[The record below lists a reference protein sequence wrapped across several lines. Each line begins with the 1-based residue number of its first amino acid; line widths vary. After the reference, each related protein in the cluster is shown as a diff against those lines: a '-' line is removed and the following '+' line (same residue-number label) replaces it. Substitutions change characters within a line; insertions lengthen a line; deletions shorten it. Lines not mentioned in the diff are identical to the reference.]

1 MSKQRDYTPP
11 EWATEEQLDIMDELE
26 YLARRA
32 DALGKRIGKTIL
44 VSGNTSDGTYSTSTL
59 DDFDREYLFIHYPAG
74 YDESTP
80 YDYNLR
86 KIQGK
91 HVEEEKEE
99 ESC

>member
-26 YLARRA
+26 ELARRA
-32 DALGKRIGKTIL
+32 DALGKRIGRTIW
-44 VSGNTSDGTYSTSTL
+44 VSGNSSTGTYSTSTL

-74 YDESTP
+74 YDELTP
-80 YDYNLR
+80 HGRNLR

-91 HVEEEKEE
+91 HVEDD
-99 ESC
+99 

>member
-32 DALGKRIGKTIL
+32 DALGKRIGRTIW
-44 VSGNTSDGTYSTSTL
+44 VSGNSSDGTYSASTL
-59 DDFDREYLFIHYPAG
+59 DDFDREYLFTHYPAG

-80 YDYNLR
+80 HDHNLR

-91 HVEEEKEE
+91 HVEEEEE
-99 ESC
+99 

>member
-32 DALGKRIGKTIL
+32 DALGKRIGKTIW
-44 VSGNTSDGTYSTSTL
+44 VSGNSSDGTYSASTL
-59 DDFDREYLFIHYPAG
+59 DDFACEYLFTHYPAG

-80 YDYNLR
+80 HDHNLR

-91 HVEEEKEE
+91 HAKDD
-99 ESC
+99 

>member
-32 DALGKRIGKTIL
+32 DALGKRIGKTIW
-44 VSGNTSDGTYSTSTL
+44 VSGNSSDGTYSASTL
-59 DDFDREYLFIHYPAG
+59 DDFDREYLFTHYPAG
-74 YDESTP
+74 YDELTP
-80 YDYNLR
+80 HGHNLR

-91 HVEEEKEE
+91 HVEDD
-99 ESC
+99 

>member
-32 DALGKRIGKTIL
+32 DALGKRIGRTIW
-44 VSGNTSDGTYSTSTL
+44 VSGNSSDGTYSASAL
-59 DDFDREYLFIHYPAG
+59 DDFDREYLFTHYPAG

-80 YDYNLR
+80 HDHNLR

-91 HVEEEKEE
+91 HVEEEEE
-99 ESC
+99 